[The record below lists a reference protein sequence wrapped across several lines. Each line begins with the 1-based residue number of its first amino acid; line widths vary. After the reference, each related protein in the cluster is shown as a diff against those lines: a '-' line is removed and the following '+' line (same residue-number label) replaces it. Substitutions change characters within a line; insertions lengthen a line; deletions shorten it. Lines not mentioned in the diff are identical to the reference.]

1 MPKCRCENEG
11 QWINDGHG
19 IPLAVVCDSCE
30 PQVLSGFRSD
40 IMERYECDEP
50 IEPEDDCAYFLSE
63 RRWDD
68 AGSQQREDSQSMRYG
83 LME

>member
-1 MPKCRCENEG
+1 MAKCRCENEG

-30 PQVLSGFRSD
+30 AQVLSGFRSD

-50 IEPEDDCAYFLSE
+50 IEPEDDYFQGGQGWGDGWL
-63 RRWDD
+63 
-68 AGSQQREDSQSMRYG
+68 
-83 LME
+83 

>member
-1 MPKCRCENEG
+1 MAKCKCENEG
-11 QWINDGHG
+11 RWISDGHG

-30 PQVLSGFRSD
+30 AQVLSGFRSD

-50 IEPEDDCAYFLSE
+50 IEPEDDYAYFLSE

-83 LME
+83 HME

>member
-1 MPKCRCENEG
+1 MPKCQNVLNGVLRCENEG

-30 PQVLSGFRSD
+30 AQVLSSFRSD

-50 IEPEDDCAYFLSE
+50 IEPEDDYFRGGQGWGDGWL
-63 RRWDD
+63 
-68 AGSQQREDSQSMRYG
+68 
-83 LME
+83 